1 MEWTII
7 TAISTAVIA
16 GFAVSNFI
24 LAYRIKKLSE
34 RQQSE
39 FSDLLQGLIVATVI
53 SSGRMPDD
61 IQVQQNKIY
70 FNRNYS
76 GKTQIFTED
85 K

>member
-16 GFAVSNFI
+16 VFAVSNFI
-24 LAYRIKKLSE
+24 LAYHIKKLSE

-53 SSGRMPDD
+53 SSGLMLDD
-61 IQVQQNKIY
+61 VEVQQNKIY

-76 GKTQIFTED
+76 GKTPIFTED